1 MCKLTVVSRLQL
13 SVALDQVIGTLDSTG
28 CFVCIVGVGF
38 VPMQLQ
44 GETVLIDAI
53 SRGMSATTGKCKWLV
68 HTSVATVFKGIMY
81 RDENGERIKAK
92 GSLLYWGSLV
102 EGVQV
107 DENRVRVGQY
117 FLPIRL
123 EKLQQVLWPQSMV
136 PVRLNPASSS
146 TEQNEVRIY
155 LLAPK
160 SKGEYRLTGTVAG
173 GWRDHLVLEAE
184 SVSGTLA
191 NMLKPCELYYLDLP
205 SFALQDSEF
214 KFQHHVQEG
223 FWNKLQNVFSEVLEW
238 EYDGVENNRTVK
250 WDGSGSTLYMY
261 YGRPEASYQDVVD
274 FFKVALSGASLHDM
288 NLARRKTNDVQRS
301 LVQVTFKGA
310 KGNAAQICI
319 KKCLH
324 DALSDILT
332 GSIQSKP
339 CGALY
344 MWLAVLSQQ
353 IKGDLKGL
361 DPVARHEVTCLISL
375 WPMEIMSHALLG
387 DGVHR
392 AAKEAIL
399 EEARRSSQLSKQWL
413 QGAIQVIVHGEVS
426 TEEIIHLMKHAQRVS
441 GDVLLQWGATGI
453 QFADLRIVESALR
466 VAFGAADR
474 PALVWH
480 AAMHFMQHINRQDVG
495 QACTCI
501 ALQEV
506 LSHRCTFYVMNW
518 EEVISRLDCLLDK
531 LVEGCFDTQLQQDLV
546 SILQESWNS
555 CCGRRV
561 QIPAWINTRAMS
573 CLAMALTAE
582 PFRASQV
589 IFVGE
594 SDTAWLGL
602 AAATERV
609 CVQASVTRI
618 LFGMCLI
625 RSMSIVFACFCLGM
639 QTKVKDEQWIS
650 HVARVAVGLVG
661 GTRVEAN
668 LVKQALR
675 VLFSLRNTVR
685 LQRDVLIRLSSQGVL
700 GSPSSLIEAI
710 LNTPSSTEEF
720 EEQACYRFCLSQ
732 LEYSLQTVAPHPFQ
746 RPEQWQDWINL
757 ADQHKRSD
765 YVGLVL
771 QYALACAY
779 GSCKQQEREED
790 LSEMAVILSF
800 AGFWRKLLEIATRR
814 LQPNLTEKILNRL
827 RKSLKMLGHKITNE
841 ALTPREILG
850 AGSMQSWKS
859 VTLIEL
865 LSFEKRVEE
874 LKPMLDRMIEKID
887 FMKQFEEALRN
898 LPSLFPGE
906 PRGRDAAASLR
917 KAFLQASSIEVS
929 EETAVAELSVEM
941 AQVNDDA
948 WSQEFTENKEWW
960 NDEMKLSADGVQAV
974 GFRVLTFKGIANAI
988 QTLHMARWERH
999 KPLQCMF
1006 QEIEAKLAADRAVG
1020 CQFTVLD
1027 TLLFMYMQFR
1037 KTLLQLSELGAED
1050 VGLLPP
1056 QILCSIEKH
1065 WAGVAWQ
1072 SVPEILSTIQ
1082 NMTGLFRRGKFTRI
1096 EDRLVSV
1103 LRGRQI
1109 ADFWSLC
1116 RKIQSSLCSK
1126 KRMAHGF
1133 SEKTQLEA
1141 ASLETLSSALAEAS
1155 GENSVG
1161 LKTEDLD
1168 TVRNATQRTR
1178 ELFDF
1183 LGPGGFDSV
1192 FRLVGSM
1199 ADVPGLAFLRILL
1212 SSVEKGEH
1220 LATRLTELVEGA
1232 LTQATLD
1239 SVEQASIWF
1248 TPFCVAVL
1256 SAMDVKVD
1264 RSKFQ
1269 QMSGSSWSS
1278 EIQEEALG
1286 ARSLASIGA
1295 LMLNILSQAARR
1307 DGNRLPERIE
1317 CLRSALRQ
1325 GQVVQQK
1332 LEENSDDATAVSNT
1346 VHGMVSA
1353 GHLQL
1358 SASSDVM
1365 TFEVAGIFKFNKD
1378 QERITR
1384 DMQQLMEC
1392 SDKASLAVPK
1402 GNIDLGDLTTLTSE
1416 KVGVFKDCVEGIIGL
1431 RQELSELL
1439 QFGHPYFQEKGELRF
1454 PEEGEGLSN
1463 ATVTELKNWL
1473 KWAEEAKSQWYHA
1486 LDKARAK
1493 HAIMSCIPARNI
1505 TKIAQ
1510 AILANEPGLVP
1521 PLLSFAVRSPACFV
1535 PDPVLDEA
1543 FKQCLY
1549 FRPFEDAHQQF
1560 LERIVEALA
1569 AQVVPEQAL
1578 SIFPPLHEMAKD
1590 YPKSRRPDDSTTKS
1604 RVERGRTD
1612 PKPYP
1617 KRVLLIQEEV
1627 THETGN
1633 SSLQSVAAV
1642 TVLSVLLPLGVGPG
1656 PENLLLCDSTTTKD
1670 DVLRFLHRVTHATR
1684 LACGDGRQS
1693 QVLGLFVHVDC
1704 LQPDVRQVL
1713 LSKVGIMQASVGKRK
1728 EVPDGTAE
1736 IEVRLVFTVT
1746 PRAPKPLMESLE
1758 KDLCKLQ
1765 QIKIL
1770 KLDTIAKFLQNAQT
1784 CLGVH
1789 RVVWSDYA
1797 GDGKTHAIHK
1807 SAGWDQASHASI
1819 VWGGAQTRG
1828 QAARAL
1834 KGACTKCVHLELH
1847 SFEEGGG
1854 VDAETLLLEL
1864 LLFRCVFDP
1873 EGSEWVRLPVDTA
1886 LFLEVANSIK
1896 IKQGAMSTQLMLL
1909 SAPILRYMPDQLQI
1923 DSNEP
1928 FSFGLADFD
1937 LATAPPSA
1945 RSFALAGAALLLG
1958 DERQRLV
1965 GCQGDAGVVFH
1976 LVADSAGTVVP
1987 REHSNLLQFRS
1998 TDINQ
2003 AAQVALQEAWRN
2015 SQMGVADED
2024 PAPVPSKA
2032 TIMSFLTFLAR
2043 WTAKWV
2049 HHTVHFEQTFVG
2061 EKGVNVHLTLLPI
2074 LKEMIGMAAAMC
2086 LRSSAAEAQD
2096 QQRQRLHVEAQDNS
2110 ASLSEAMACRV
2121 KDGRIGA
2128 STVWAFN
2135 TGDSLRFIGNNAE
2148 LPAALKNLW
2157 KALRRTGQKFQE
2169 PPVDL
2174 DRASQAD
2181 LRKLLLEVMSGH
2193 GLNREERWAGWV
2205 GAVGRRLYF
2214 VFRIWLR

>member
-1 MCKLTVVSRLQL
+1 M
-13 SVALDQVIGTLDSTG
+13 
-28 CFVCIVGVGF
+28 
-38 VPMQLQ
+38 
-44 GETVLIDAI
+44 
-53 SRGMSATTGKCKWLV
+53 
-68 HTSVATVFKGIMY
+68 
-81 RDENGERIKAK
+81 
-92 GSLLYWGSLV
+92 
-102 EGVQV
+102 
-107 DENRVRVGQY
+107 
-117 FLPIRL
+117 
-123 EKLQQVLWPQSMV
+123 
-136 PVRLNPASSS
+136 
-146 TEQNEVRIY
+146 
-155 LLAPK
+155 
-160 SKGEYRLTGTVAG
+160 
-173 GWRDHLVLEAE
+173 
-184 SVSGTLA
+184 
-191 NMLKPCELYYLDLP
+191 
-205 SFALQDSEF
+205 
-214 KFQHHVQEG
+214 
-223 FWNKLQNVFSEVLEW
+223 
-238 EYDGVENNRTVK
+238 
-250 WDGSGSTLYMY
+250 
-261 YGRPEASYQDVVD
+261 
-274 FFKVALSGASLHDM
+274 
-288 NLARRKTNDVQRS
+288 
-301 LVQVTFKGA
+301 
-310 KGNAAQICI
+310 
-319 KKCLH
+319 
-324 DALSDILT
+324 
-332 GSIQSKP
+332 
-339 CGALY
+339 
-344 MWLAVLSQQ
+344 
-353 IKGDLKGL
+353 L
-361 DPVARHEVTCLISL
+361 DPEHV
-375 WPMEIMSHALLG
+375 
-387 DGVHR
+387 D
-392 AAKEAIL
+392 
-399 EEARRSSQLSKQWL
+399 
-413 QGAIQVIVHGEVS
+413 
-426 TEEIIHLMKHAQRVS
+426 
-441 GDVLLQWGATGI
+441 
-453 QFADLRIVESALR
+453 
-466 VAFGAADR
+466 
-474 PALVWH
+474 
-480 AAMHFMQHINRQDVG
+480 
-495 QACTCI
+495 
-501 ALQEV
+501 
-506 LSHRCTFYVMNW
+506 
-518 EEVISRLDCLLDK
+518 
-531 LVEGCFDTQLQQDLV
+531 
-546 SILQESWNS
+546 
-555 CCGRRV
+555 
-561 QIPAWINTRAMS
+561 
-573 CLAMALTAE
+573 
-582 PFRASQV
+582 
-589 IFVGE
+589 
-594 SDTAWLGL
+594 
-602 AAATERV
+602 
-609 CVQASVTRI
+609 
-618 LFGMCLI
+618 
-625 RSMSIVFACFCLGM
+625 CFCLGM
-639 QTKVKDEQWIS
+639 QTEVRDDDWIS
-650 HVARVAVGLVG
+650 NVARLAVGLVG
-661 GTRVEAN
+661 GKRVEAN

-675 VLFSLRNTVR
+675 VLFSLRNSVR
-685 LQRDVLIRLSSQGVL
+685 LQQAVLMGLSSQGVL

-710 LNTPSSTEEF
+710 LKTPSSTEEF
-720 EEQACYRFCLSQ
+720 EDEACYRFYLSQ
-732 LEYSLQTVAPHPFQ
+732 LEHSLQTVAPHPFQ
-746 RPEQWQDWINL
+746 RPEQWEDWINL

-779 GSCKQQEREED
+779 GSCKQQECKED
-790 LSEMAVILSF
+790 LSETAVILGF

-814 LQPNLTEKILNRL
+814 LQPNLAEKILNPL
-827 RKSLKMLGHKITNE
+827 RKSLKMLGHKIAHET
-841 ALTPREILG
+841 LTPREILG
-850 AGSMQSWKS
+850 AGSLQLWKS
-859 VTLIEL
+859 VTLLEL
-865 LSFEKRVEE
+865 LTLEKPVEE
-874 LKPMLDRMIEKID
+874 FKPMLGRMIEKVD
-887 FMKQFEEALRN
+887 FMKQFEEAIRN

-906 PRGRDAAASLR
+906 PRGRDAATSLR
-917 KAFLQASSIEVS
+917 KAFLQASSTGAS
-929 EETAVAELSVEM
+929 EESAVAELSVEM

-948 WSQEFTENKEWW
+948 WSQEFTEDKEWW
-960 NDEMKLSADGVQAV
+960 NDDMKLSVDGVQGV
-974 GFRVLTFKGIANAI
+974 GFRVLTFKGIAHVI
-988 QTLHMARWERH
+988 QTLHMARSERH
-999 KPLQCMF
+999 KPLQSMF
-1006 QEIEAKLAADRAVG
+1006 QEIEAKLAADRGVR

-1050 VGLLPP
+1050 VGLPP

-1072 SVPEILSTIQ
+1072 SVTEILLTIQ
-1082 NMTGLFRRGKFTRI
+1082 NMTGLFHGDLTRI
-1096 EDRLVSV
+1096 EDRLVAV
-1103 LRGRQI
+1103 LRGRQT

-1133 SEKTQLEA
+1133 SEKTQLEQ
-1141 ASLETLSSALAEAS
+1141 ASLEALSSALAQAS
-1155 GENSVG
+1155 GESSVG

-1183 LGPGGFDSV
+1183 LDFLGRGFDIV
-1192 FRLVGSM
+1192 FRLVSSM
-1199 ADVPGLAFLRILL
+1199 ADVPGLAFLKILL
-1212 SSVEKGEH
+1212 SSVEKSEH

-1232 LTQATLD
+1232 LTQDTLD

-1248 TPFCVAVL
+1248 MPFCVAVL

-1269 QMSGSSWSS
+1269 QMSGSYWSP
-1278 EIQEEALG
+1278 EIQEEALA

-1295 LMLNILSQAARR
+1295 LMLNILSEAARR

-1353 GHLQL
+1353 GHLKL

-1365 TFEVAGIFKFNKD
+1365 TFEVAGVFKFNKD

-1402 GNIDLGDLTTLTSE
+1402 GNVDLGDLTTLTSE
-1416 KVGVFKDCVEGIIGL
+1416 KVCVFKDCVEGIIGL

-1486 LDKARAK
+1486 LDQARVK

-1521 PLLSFAVRSPACFV
+1521 PLLSFAVKSPACFV
-1535 PDPVLDEA
+1535 PDPLLDEA

-1549 FRPFEDAHQQF
+1549 FRPFEDAHHQF

-1627 THETGN
+1627 THEIGN

-1642 TVLSVLLPLGVGPG
+1642 TVLSVLLPRGVGPG
-1656 PENLLLCDSTTTKD
+1656 PENLILCDSTTTKD

-1684 LACGDGRQS
+1684 LACGDGLQS

-1713 LSKVGIMQASVGKRK
+1713 LSKVGTMQASVGKRK

-1746 PRAPKPLMESLE
+1746 RRAPKPLMESLE

-1789 RVVWSDYA
+1789 RIVWSDYA

-1896 IKQGAMSTQLMLL
+1896 IKQGAVSTQLMLL
-1909 SAPILRYMPDQLQI
+1909 SAPILRCMPDQLHI
-1923 DSNEP
+1923 DSNES

-1937 LATAPPSA
+1937 LATAPTSA

-1965 GCQGDAGVVFH
+1965 GCQGDADVVFH
-1976 LVADSAGTVVP
+1976 LVADSAGTVVS
-1987 REHSNLLQFRS
+1987 REYSNLLQFRS
-1998 TDINQ
+1998 NEISQ
-2003 AAQVALQEAWRN
+2003 AAQVVLQEAWRKN
-2015 SQMGVADED
+2015 QTGVADED
-2024 PAPVPSKA
+2024 PVPVPSKA

-2043 WTAKWV
+2043 WTTKWV
-2049 HHTVHFEQTFVG
+2049 HHTVHFEQTFA
-2061 EKGVNVHLTLLPI
+2061 EERGVNVHLTLLPI

-2096 QQRQRLHVEAQDNS
+2096 QQRQRLHVEAQENS

-2121 KDGRIGA
+2121 KDGRSSA

-2157 KALRRTGQKFQE
+2157 KALRRTGQKIQE

-2193 GLNREERWAGWV
+2193 GLNRQECWAW
-2205 GAVGRRLYF
+2205 
-2214 VFRIWLR
+2214 